1 MEHKGPG
8 KLVARP
14 PALAPLVVEL
24 SPGPISAEVVMIHRG
39 PGRRVARGAP
49 VSLPR
54 PLGADSYDDDLPPR
68 AA

>member
-24 SPGPISAEVVMIHRG
+24 SPGPISAEVVTIHRG
-39 PGRRVARGAP
+39 PGRKVARGVP

-54 PLGADSYDDDLPPR
+54 PLGADTYDDEPPC